1 MVQHRKMI
9 KCFMNGKSCIYE
21 RIIDERIAKIKA
33 GKGEKKAFVL
43 MPFAP
48 YMDALYQWQLV
59 PFLQKG
65 GKREETDFI
74 CVPERADDVRQ
85 IGYIICEKICRKIQ
99 EANLIAADL
108 SYNNPNVFYE
118 LGISIALRKPILPLC
133 IDHNKSQRDNDL
145 KQYFNINKTLAC
157 PSFGFLEGEISTNL
171 IDYSLFSDF
180 DLLGKS
186 LLVLHDGKEIEADYK
201 FKQDL
206 KYSFAS
212 LCKSAAGTAIDQIFS
227 DSNLKQH
234 PELRRYSDINPYKNI
249 IDINLRTSDFDK
261 IVTTLKESFCVLIDT
276 SSDFPAAY
284 FWLGYIHAIGGFAIP
299 INITDKTDKKET
311 DERRLAFDIRAL
323 WHIYFNKDN
332 PSELV
337 SSLKDILEF
346 VFIEKSKYL
355 NRDDFWKKILKHNKV
370 SIFLGSVNIPEL
382 GRNTIGDWDYRTAAE
397 LTSFLSSAKETMEV
411 TLESPIQK
419 VQKVPSADHREWLE
433 KQLENKN
440 CIIVA
445 SSDVND
451 LTEIALAALWGKEP
465 FKSLDDND
473 ANFNDF
479 IAFKSYKKD
488 VKPMPPSAFFRY
500 ETNPAPQRG
509 FLLRQGN
516 RKNEQ
521 QIVEDHFFPDEIV
534 AEGVHILLGQLIV
547 AKNPFPRPHG
557 SDNWIIVIS
566 GISGPATL
574 GIAQMLTGCVY
585 SEFTVNSLKTKSE
598 QEFNTIV
605 KWLEDSKNRTT
616 LGISDNTVAIPNIAY
631 DAMSEQRL
639 EVLNLKIKNRV
650 CALISV
656 GVYYP
661 QMRQSHDERKI
672 VAWNFTNIKEKIGA
686 NRENPLGM

>member
-1 MVQHRKMI
+1 MGQHRKMI

-21 RIIDERIAKIKA
+21 RVIDERIEKIKSS
-33 GKGEKKAFVL
+33 KGENKAFVL
-43 MPFAP
+43 MPYAP
-48 YMDALYQWQLV
+48 YIDALYQWQIV

-65 GKREETDFI
+65 GKKEEKDFI
-74 CVPERADDVRQ
+74 CTPERADDVRQ

-99 EANLIAADL
+99 EANLIVADL

-133 IDHNKSQRDNDL
+133 IEHNKNQRDNDL

-157 PSFGFLEGEISTNL
+157 PNFGFLEGEISSNL
-171 IDYSLFSDF
+171 IDYNFFGDF

-201 FKQDL
+201 FKQGI

-227 DSNLKQH
+227 SQNLERH
-234 PELRRYSDINPYKNI
+234 PELKRYSDINPYKNI
-249 IDINLRTSDFDK
+249 FDINLKVSDFER
-261 IVTTLKESFCVLIDT
+261 VVNTLKESFCVLIDT
-276 SSDFPAAY
+276 SSDSPAAY

-299 INITDKTDKKET
+299 INITDKKDN
-311 DERRLAFDIRAL
+311 DEYGIAFDIRAL
-323 WHIYFNKDN
+323 WHVYFNKDN
-332 PSELV
+332 PSALV
-337 SSLKDILEF
+337 SSLRDILEF

-419 VQKVPSADHREWLE
+419 VQNIPSPDHRKWLE

-451 LTEIALAALWGKEP
+451 LTEIALSALWLKEP
-465 FKSLDDND
+465 FQSLKDND

-479 IAFKSYKKD
+479 IAFKSYKRD

-500 ETNPAPQRG
+500 EENNPKPERG
-509 FLLRQGN
+509 FILRQGN
-516 RKNEQ
+516 YENEKR
-521 QIVEDHFFPDEIV
+521 IVELHFFPDETDV
-534 AEGVHILLGQLIV
+534 EGVHILYGQLIV

-557 SDNWIIVIS
+557 SDNWIIIIS

-585 SEFTVNSLKTKSE
+585 SEFTVNSLKTKSD
-598 QEFNTIV
+598 QDFNIIV
-605 KWLEDSKNRTT
+605 KWLEDSKKRTT
-616 LGISDNTVAIPNIAY
+616 LGISGDTVAIPNIAY

-639 EVLNLKIKNRV
+639 EVLNSKIRNRV
-650 CALISV
+650 SALISV

-672 VAWNFTNIKEKIGA
+672 VAWNFTNIKDVVGA
-686 NRENPLGM
+686 NRENPLGI